1 MQQHKTT
8 TNEYINYD
16 NYGIQKHR
24 RFAPSLLQR
33 APLATVRTNDTNDTN
48 DPNDTN
54 DTNDPNDTN
63 SR

>member
-16 NYGIQKHR
+16 NYGIQKHH

-54 DTNDPNDTN
+54 